1 MRRSVSDGENPQEK
15 RRTAGER
22 TFAKLAQRYL
32 DEYARRH
39 KKSAAID
46 ELMFAKHILPYWG
59 RRDFVKIRRA
69 DVIEL
74 CERIVSAGH
83 SPIRR
88 SFRCVRPLRSPGQ
101 AGMTGCR
108 VQLAR
113 FQFLL
118 TDKLAFVLGHSV
130 RPA

>member
-59 RRDFVKIRRA
+59 RRDFVKLRRA
-69 DVIEL
+69 DFIE
-74 CERIVSAGH
+74 CASASSVPGTPPSAGH
-83 SPIRR
+83 SDAFDP
-88 SFRCVRPLRSPGQ
+88 FDRPVKPG
-101 AGMTGCR
+101 
-108 VQLAR
+108 
-113 FQFLL
+113 
-118 TDKLAFVLGHSV
+118 
-130 RPA
+130 

>member
-83 SPIRR
+83 SP
-88 SFRCVRPLRSPGQ
+88 S
-101 AGMTGCR
+101 A
-108 VQLAR
+108 
-113 FQFLL
+113 
-118 TDKLAFVLGHSV
+118 GHSDAFDPFD
-130 RPA
+130 RPVKPG